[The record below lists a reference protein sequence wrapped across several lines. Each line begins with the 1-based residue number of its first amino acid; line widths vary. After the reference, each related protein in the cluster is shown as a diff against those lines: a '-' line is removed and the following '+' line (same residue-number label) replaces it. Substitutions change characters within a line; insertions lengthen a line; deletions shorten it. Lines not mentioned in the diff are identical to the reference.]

1 MGPPEKKW
9 GKRDSS
15 VECSLGLRQAFM
27 QPGHDTQ
34 GPSAAP
40 NEKARVGLATGR
52 WRASHFAAGPWG
64 VFAMIECRKPLL
76 STVCVLLTSQWVL
89 AGEPEVHWPSGWQI
103 EELAPEGDAS
113 VSAQAVSRQRAI
125 KNDENGQ
132 TLMVM
137 ELTATPIEAGHKVNL
152 QGVLLEM
159 RKSIQKDF
167 AQGGYQ
173 SVCTKMHPSTLSRLD
188 ALETTCVITEN
199 GRHVLSQTL
208 VGAVDTDKAYVFS
221 YAGQAQA
228 YDASKN
234 EVSSVRDSL
243 KL

>member
-1 MGPPEKKW
+1 
-9 GKRDSS
+9 
-15 VECSLGLRQAFM
+15 
-27 QPGHDTQ
+27 
-34 GPSAAP
+34 
-40 NEKARVGLATGR
+40 
-52 WRASHFAAGPWG
+52 
-64 VFAMIECRKPLL
+64 MIQSRKPLL
-76 STVCVLLTSQWVL
+76 SALCLLLVSPL
-89 AGEPEVHWPSGWQI
+89 AWAADPEVHWPSGWQV
-103 EELAPEGDAS
+103 EDVAPDVQAPSATAS
-113 VSAQAVSRQRAI
+113 VSRQRAI
-125 KNDENGQ
+125 KNDENGA

-173 SVCTKMHPSTLSRLD
+173 SVCTKIHPSTLSRLD
-188 ALETTCVITEN
+188 ALESTCVITEN

-221 YAGQAQA
+221 FAGQAEA
-228 YDASKN
+228 YEASKS
-234 EVSSVRDSL
+234 EVSSVRDTL

>member
-1 MGPPEKKW
+1 MKKPKQALRHMGAGAQTLVLEPW
-9 GKRDSS
+9 
-15 VECSLGLRQAFM
+15 VFFTMIAF
-27 QPGHDTQ
+27 
-34 GPSAAP
+34 
-40 NEKARVGLATGR
+40 
-52 WRASHFAAGPWG
+52 
-64 VFAMIECRKPLL
+64 RKPLL
-76 STVCVLLTSQWVL
+76 SAVCVLLGSSFVL
-89 AGEPEVHWPSGWQI
+89 AADPEIHWPSGWQV
-103 EELAPEGDAS
+103 EEVVPDGDAP
-113 VSAQAVSRQRAI
+113 AKPQPVSRQRAI
-125 KNDENGQ
+125 KNDENGA

-137 ELTATPIEAGHKVNL
+137 ELTGTPIEAGHKVNL

-173 SVCTKMHPSTLSRLD
+173 SVCSKMRPTTLSHLD

-208 VGAVDTDKAYVFS
+208 VGAVDADKAYVFS
-221 YAGQAQA
+221 YAGQADA
-228 YDASKN
+228 YEASKD

>member
-1 MGPPEKKW
+1 MIG
-9 GKRDSS
+9 
-15 VECSLGLRQAFM
+15 F
-27 QPGHDTQ
+27 
-34 GPSAAP
+34 
-40 NEKARVGLATGR
+40 
-52 WRASHFAAGPWG
+52 RA
-64 VFAMIECRKPLL
+64 PLL
-76 STVCVLLTSQWVL
+76 STLGLLLGGTAAW
-89 AGEPEVHWPSGWQI
+89 AADPEVHWPSGWQV
-103 EELAPEGDAS
+103 EEVVPDDQAP
-113 VSAQAVSRQRAI
+113 AQPSAVSRQRAI
-125 KNDENGQ
+125 KNDENGT

-137 ELTATPIEAGHKVNL
+137 ELTGTPIEAGHTVNL

-173 SVCTKMHPSTLSRLD
+173 SVCTKMHPTTLSRLE

-228 YDASKN
+228 YESSKD

>member
-1 MGPPEKKW
+1 
-9 GKRDSS
+9 
-15 VECSLGLRQAFM
+15 
-27 QPGHDTQ
+27 
-34 GPSAAP
+34 
-40 NEKARVGLATGR
+40 
-52 WRASHFAAGPWG
+52 
-64 VFAMIECRKPLL
+64 MIEFRKTLL
-76 STVCVLLTSQWVL
+76 GSVCFVLCSPWAL
-89 AGEPEVHWPSGWQI
+89 AADPEIHWPSGWQV
-103 EELAPEGDAS
+103 EEVVPDGAAPIS
-113 VSAQAVSRQRAI
+113 TSAVTRQRAI
-125 KNDENGQ
+125 KNDENGS

-137 ELTATPIEAGHKVNL
+137 ELTTTPIEAGHKVNL

-173 SVCTKMHPSTLSRLD
+173 SVCSKMHPATLSRLE

-221 YAGQAQA
+221 FAGQAQV
-228 YDASKN
+228 YEASKE
-234 EVSSVRDSL
+234 EVNSVRASL

>member
-1 MGPPEKKW
+1 MIGF
-9 GKRDSS
+9 R
-15 VECSLGLRQAFM
+15 
-27 QPGHDTQ
+27 
-34 GPSAAP
+34 AP
-40 NEKARVGLATGR
+40 LLMTVGLVLGSNAV
-52 WRASHFAAGPWG
+52 WAAD
-64 VFAMIECRKPLL
+64 
-76 STVCVLLTSQWVL
+76 
-89 AGEPEVHWPSGWQI
+89 PEIHWPSGWQV
-103 EELAPEGDAS
+103 EEVVPDDQAA
-113 VSAQAVSRQRAI
+113 AQPSAVSRQRAI
-125 KNDENGQ
+125 KNDENGA

-137 ELTATPIEAGHKVNL
+137 ELTGTPIEAGHTVNL

-173 SVCTKMHPSTLSRLD
+173 SVCTKMHPTTLSRLE

-221 YAGQAQA
+221 FAGQAAA
-228 YDASKN
+228 YESSKD

>member
-1 MGPPEKKW
+1 MAC
-9 GKRDSS
+9 GKHPCICTMIRTPR
-15 VECSLGLRQAFM
+15 LLRQMKKPLQAL
-27 QPGHDTQ
+27 
-34 GPSAAP
+34 
-40 NEKARVGLATGR
+40 R
-52 WRASHFAAGPWG
+52 AAGGRAHTLRLEPWV

-76 STVCVLLTSQWVL
+76 STLCLLLGSPFVL
-89 AGEPEVHWPSGWQI
+89 AADPEIHWPSGWQV
-103 EELAPEGDAS
+103 EEVVPDGE
-113 VSAQAVSRQRAI
+113 VPAQPRPVTRQRAI
-125 KNDENGQ
+125 KNDENGA

-137 ELTATPIEAGHKVNL
+137 ELTGTPIETGHKVNL
-152 QGVLLEM
+152 PGVLLEM

-167 AQGGYQ
+167 AHGGYQ
-173 SVCTKMHPSTLSRLD
+173 SVCSKMHPTTLSRLE

-221 YAGQAQA
+221 YAGQADA
-228 YDASKN
+228 YEASKD